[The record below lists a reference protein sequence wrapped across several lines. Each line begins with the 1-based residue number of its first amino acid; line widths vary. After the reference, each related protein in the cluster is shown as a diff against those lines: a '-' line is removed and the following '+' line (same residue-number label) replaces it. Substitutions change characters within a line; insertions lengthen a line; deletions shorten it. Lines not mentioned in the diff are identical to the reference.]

1 MKYIKFFSELN
12 KRDNKRVGGK
22 NASLG
27 EMIKRLGKK
36 GIKIPN
42 GFATTAKAYW
52 YFLDENKLREPINDL
67 LEKLDTDN
75 FSNLATVGSKIRNK
89 ILNAEMPEDMAKEI
103 HVAYKKLQEQEEGMQ
118 GVAVRSSATAE
129 DLPSASFAGQ
139 HDTFLNVEGEQ
150 EVVKAVQKC
159 MASLFT
165 DRAIK
170 YRIENEFDHMKVA
183 LSAGVQRMVR
193 ADGASAGVMFTI
205 EPETGHEKLLLITGS
220 WGLGENVVQGN
231 VQADQYYTFKPSL
244 KKNLK
249 CVVRKT
255 MGSKQKTMVYSKSKS
270 HTTKNISTP
279 KNKRNKFVLTD
290 DEITQLTYWGM
301 LIEEHYRTPMD
312 IEWAKDAIQMSC
324 LLSRQGLRLFTQVK
338 MIPWL

>member
-1 MKYIKFFSELN
+1 MKYIKFFSGLD
-12 KRDNKRVGGK
+12 KKDNQNVGGK

-36 GIKIPN
+36 GIRVPN

-52 YFLDENKLREPINDL
+52 HFLDENNLREPISGL
-67 LEKLDTDN
+67 LEKLDTDD
-75 FSNLATVGSKIRNK
+75 FSNLASTGSKIRNK
-89 ILNAEMPEDMAKEI
+89 ILNADMPEDLANEI
-103 HVAYKKLQEQEEGMQ
+103 RDACKRLQKQEEDMQ

-170 YRIENEFDHMKVA
+170 YRIENDFDHMKVA

-205 EPETGHEKLLLITGS
+205 EPETGHE
-220 WGLGENVVQGN
+220 
-231 VQADQYYTFKPSL
+231 
-244 KKNLK
+244 
-249 CVVRKT
+249 
-255 MGSKQKTMVYSKSKS
+255 
-270 HTTKNISTP
+270 
-279 KNKRNKFVLTD
+279 
-290 DEITQLTYWGM
+290 
-301 LIEEHYRTPMD
+301 
-312 IEWAKDAIQMSC
+312 
-324 LLSRQGLRLFTQVK
+324 
-338 MIPWL
+338 